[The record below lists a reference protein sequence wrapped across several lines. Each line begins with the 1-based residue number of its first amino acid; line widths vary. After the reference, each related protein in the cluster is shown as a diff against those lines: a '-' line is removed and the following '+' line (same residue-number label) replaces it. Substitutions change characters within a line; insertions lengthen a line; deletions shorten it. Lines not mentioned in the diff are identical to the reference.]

1 MEAHQNAALFGDIA
15 HRQASTVTIAPE
27 FAHDRRQ
34 DTLSSHLADVPQGV
48 NQNGLLEVNL
58 GTCVQMLHHAT
69 AASSRSDTEVGAG
82 RFDAQIGSAQDFLHN
97 ADFIARFVA
106 NLLIRNGFS
115 GQSTLNE
122 DDLTFTT
129 RHASAFGI
137 KFFHLRFKNR
147 AYFFLAGTHC
157 WGFLL
162 VCGVSISERIA
173 PHN

>member
-1 MEAHQNAALFGDIA
+1 MSLQPARKRSGMNAPSRANEKAHENRAVERNAAV
-15 HRQASTVTIAPE
+15 R
-27 FAHDRRQ
+27 
-34 DTLSSHLADVPQGV
+34 
-48 NQNGLLEVNL
+48 
-58 GTCVQMLHHAT
+58 
-69 AASSRSDTEVGAG
+69 
-82 RFDAQIGSAQDFLHN
+82 
-97 ADFIARFVA
+97 AR
-106 NLLIRNGFS
+106 
-115 GQSTLNE
+115 
-122 DDLTFTT
+122 